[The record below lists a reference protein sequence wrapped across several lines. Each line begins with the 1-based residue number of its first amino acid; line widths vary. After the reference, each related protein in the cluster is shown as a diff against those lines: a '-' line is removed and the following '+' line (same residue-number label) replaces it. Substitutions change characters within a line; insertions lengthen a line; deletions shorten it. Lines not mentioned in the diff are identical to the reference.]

1 MKANF
6 LLLFFLLF
14 YSCGNEKSVQPN
26 VVLIYLDDL
35 GYGDVSSYELGT
47 LETPNIDKI
56 ANGGIR
62 FTNGYASSATCS
74 PSRYALM
81 TGTYPWRNKRA
92 KIITGG
98 NLIIDESEMT
108 LPKMFK
114 SLGYETGVVGKWH
127 LGLGKGGPVDYNSL
141 IKPGPNEVG
150 FDHSYIMADTQ
161 DRVPTVYI
169 ENGNVVNLDPND
181 PIEINFGNDD
191 YGLPSGT
198 KNPELLT
205 MKWHHGHNK
214 AIVNGVPR
222 IGYMKGGEKAKWSDI
237 DMADEFINKAKEYL
251 DTVKDKPFFLFYS
264 LQQPHVPRTPH
275 PRFEGTSGMGPR
287 GDVIKEADWCIGE
300 MYDYLE
306 ENGILENTIII
317 ISSDNGPVLNDG
329 YYDDAVEKLGDHTPA
344 GNLRGGKY
352 SLYEA
357 GTRVPFI
364 TYWKG
369 KIKPQVSDEVVTQI
383 DFLNSFSSLLG
394 SDTKSKDGVDLSSV
408 FFENSGKGRDEL
420 VIEATSRTAFRQNNW
435 VMIPPYNLPATNPR
449 VNIELGNSKDYLLFN
464 LDEDISFLD
473 KNSKMINIKASDAK
487 HLLSDDPARIAF
499 ENELNNRPGLLK
511 VQGKGNKERI
521 VPIGSK
527 ARRKLESYI
536 NTSRKK
542 LVEKNEKHSA
552 IFLSRNGNPLTRAMI
567 NKIINK
573 WVTIS
578 GIHKKITP
586 HTFRHSFA
594 THLIEGGADI
604 RFVQH
609 MLGHS
614 DISTT
619 QIYTHLDKSTLKEEY
634 KEFHPRANYKNSIV

>member
-1 MKANF
+1 MKRIGF
-6 LLLFFLLF
+6 SRLIIMLLIIVSFGCN
-14 YSCGNEKSVQPN
+14 SVDKKSSNPN

-47 LETPNIDKI
+47 LKTPNIDKI

-114 SLGYETGVVGKWH
+114 SIGYFTGIVGKWH
-127 LGLGKGGPVDYNSL
+127 LGLGNDGPVDYNSL
-141 IKPGPNEVG
+141 ISPGPNEVG

-181 PIEINFGNDD
+181 PIEINFGDDD

-198 KNPELLT
+198 KNPELLS

-237 DMADEFINKAKEYL
+237 DMADEFIIKAKEYL

-275 PRFEGTSGMGPR
+275 PRFVGSSGMGPR

-300 MYDYLE
+300 MYNYLE
-306 ENGILENTIII
+306 EIGVLENTIII

-329 YYDDAVEKLGDHTPA
+329 YYDDAVEKLGNHTPA

-369 KIKPQVSDEVVTQI
+369 KIKPQVSNEIVTQI

-394 SDTKSKDGVDLSSV
+394 SDIKSNDGVDLSSV
-408 FFENSGKGRDEL
+408 FFKNFGKGRDEL
-420 VIEATSRTAFRQNNW
+420 VIQATSRTAFRKNNW
-435 VMIPPYNLPATNPR
+435 VMIPPYNLIAVNPR

-464 LDEDISFLD
+464 LDDDISQQTNLSKSNPD
-473 KNSKMINIKASDAK
+473 KLNEMIVRYEEILGKN
-487 HLLSDDPARIAF
+487 R
-499 ENELNNRPGLLK
+499 NEA
-511 VQGKGNKERI
+511 EE
-521 VPIGSK
+521 
-527 ARRKLESYI
+527 LE
-536 NTSRKK
+536 
-542 LVEKNEKHSA
+542 LE
-552 IFLSRNGNPLTRAMI
+552 
-567 NKIINK
+567 
-573 WVTIS
+573 
-578 GIHKKITP
+578 
-586 HTFRHSFA
+586 
-594 THLIEGGADI
+594 
-604 RFVQH
+604 
-609 MLGHS
+609 
-614 DISTT
+614 
-619 QIYTHLDKSTLKEEY
+619 
-634 KEFHPRANYKNSIV
+634 